1 MSSYLLVIVGRW
13 LQAVSLS
20 QLWAATGNRKF
31 IDDATR
37 DIIDDFRSRCILLLS
52 PLGPPPSHILQR
64 RPPHRRPS
72 SPPYVA
78 SHAELRQEG
87 ASRRFTR
94 LPLRSTFS
102 LSGLHLETRTT
113 GRPGTIE
120 RLSPTGVTKDLA
132 LSPDVWRTSKA
143 LNLPE
148 ETIDR
153 FLSSV

>member
-13 LQAVSLS
+13 LQVVSLS

-31 IDDATR
+31 IDDAMR

-94 LPLRSTFS
+94 LPLRSTCS

-113 GRPGTIE
+113 DRPGSIE
-120 RLSPTGVTKDLA
+120 RLTSVTKDLS

-153 FLSSV
+153 LSSSV